1 MRHHPFLHS
10 NGNSGGSL
18 RQKHVLGGNCWRDH
32 ISISTSGL
40 LSLSQRFPPSNFK
53 HDALFN
59 NQSINI
65 YCTRT
70 DLPPNLTFAVWPLRL
85 WQFWV
90 AHTRLGVGNF
100 FLSAIYIGSAIYYD
114 RKRVQYFSFLLP
126 QTKYLLLG
134 ISELLWRLL
143 FPYPSESWNDIH
155 ILFHEIQIFPKLY
168 HISGG

>member
-40 LSLSQRFPPSNFK
+40 LSLSKRFPPSNFK

-85 WQFWV
+85 WQLRTPGWRGQCFPV
-90 AHTRLGVGNF
+90 
-100 FLSAIYIGSAIYYD
+100 
-114 RKRVQYFSFLLP
+114 SFLLP

-134 ISELLWRLL
+134 ISELLWRLS
-143 FPYPSESWNDIH
+143 FPSPSESWNDIH
-155 ILFHEIQIFPKLY
+155 ILFQEIQIFPKLY
-168 HISGG
+168 HISGGKGIHTIN